1 MAPFEEDG
9 DLEGGARP
17 GEGGDAVS
25 ADGLGEGFAG
35 VEPRAIEPGLSSW
48 AIPWNQGVVPGYRML
63 KRLGRGAQSVVY
75 LAEQASTR
83 RLVAIKM
90 FEMDQVVTRAQRA
103 RFEREAD
110 IVATLKHPGIVML
123 YDRVT
128 MSGGRMALVL
138 EYVRGLQ
145 LGKWVAEARGAWS
158 PSDLRR
164 MIARVVAQI
173 ADAVNH
179 AHQNGVAHR
188 DLKPSN
194 ILVDRDHRPHVLDF
208 GVAKLLEVEGLT
220 ATGDEPATLA
230 YASPEQLEGSD
241 VDQRTDVYSL
251 GVILYEMLAGR
262 RPFEEHLGRRA
273 ILKAMR
279 QGRPPSL
286 KELLPGIPTDLAVIA
301 ERALEAEPER
311 RYQSLFLLATDLR
324 HFLAGEPIDTRAEP
338 VGRTLK
344 RLAARHWRYVMVG
357 GVAMTLVAAGAVRFG
372 LLYQRTQALYVEA
385 TTEKRR
391 ADEAVGRLEDTL
403 AMSRVDLGRQLAA
416 AGVVHTGEGMLWEQ
430 VLASVAEGGEPGP
443 MSGHR
448 IAALWGLRELYFRDP
463 CLVTSRPSPL
473 VRGASIAA
481 GRDSVVWCG
490 ADGVVRELDPMDL
503 AEKRSWAYS
512 PKHNPAAHRVYVC
525 DDGAHLVVVDTGD
538 PPGVERWSIRT
549 RERLMRVDTGRELRG
564 VLARHSSDGSEVVIE
579 REAGGLDLVDLRT
592 GEVRVVEPNLT
603 IRAAGF
609 DRGGGLW
616 LQTLENGLYHQA
628 RDSKVCSFV
637 RTIETPEG
645 NGPQLH
651 HGHLFTGLAVDP
663 VEGLVAVLLGG
674 RPWLVPIEV
683 ELEAVPIRSS
693 VARGGGRFAIDGR
706 LYYPTADQRLSH
718 IGLETGRPIAG
729 AGGHAGEILAV
740 ADAPQWDRLYT
751 VDARG
756 VLKAWPRD
764 LGAARLELETEGTFG
779 IIPTDIEPLR
789 DAHVAISNNIGQVRV
804 VELKSGDTEV
814 IHTAHKE
821 YTSAVS
827 IDESRGIAFTVGYD
841 GVLRRWGY
849 PSWRAEGEV
858 RVSVNPATSVA
869 VDLRAGVWCVGTSRG
884 ELIFGDT
891 GTMLPIV
898 TASLG
903 ELQRVG
909 KLALDATG
917 TRIAVGCS
925 GGVVVVWEPRSGGTP
940 MRIELGL
947 RPVRRVVWLS
957 KERLLVGNDDGL
969 LTLLDVVA
977 GRVVTSVSG
986 HANPIAGLEDWP
998 EEGVVVSLDR
1008 AGTLNVW
1015 DRERLTILA
1024 TVRLTDEPVW
1034 ELAINRQE
1042 RAILAVGSVQRI
1054 ISWELGDSDR
1064 CIEGNLAFQL
1074 ARQAEVHGVDRRGER
1089 ESILR
1094 ALRVRGG
1101 AE

>member
-1 MAPFEEDG
+1 
-9 DLEGGARP
+9 
-17 GEGGDAVS
+17 
-25 ADGLGEGFAG
+25 
-35 VEPRAIEPGLSSW
+35 
-48 AIPWNQGVVPGYRML
+48 
-63 KRLGRGAQSVVY
+63 
-75 LAEQASTR
+75 
-83 RLVAIKM
+83 
-90 FEMDQVVTRAQRA
+90 
-103 RFEREAD
+103 
-110 IVATLKHPGIVML
+110 
-123 YDRVT
+123 
-128 MSGGRMALVL
+128 
-138 EYVRGLQ
+138 
-145 LGKWVAEARGAWS
+145 
-158 PSDLRR
+158 
-164 MIARVVAQI
+164 
-173 ADAVNH
+173 
-179 AHQNGVAHR
+179 
-188 DLKPSN
+188 
-194 ILVDRDHRPHVLDF
+194 
-208 GVAKLLEVEGLT
+208 
-220 ATGDEPATLA
+220 
-230 YASPEQLEGSD
+230 
-241 VDQRTDVYSL
+241 
-251 GVILYEMLAGR
+251 
-262 RPFEEHLGRRA
+262 
-273 ILKAMR
+273 
-279 QGRPPSL
+279 
-286 KELLPGIPTDLAVIA
+286 
-301 ERALEAEPER
+301 
-311 RYQSLFLLATDLR
+311 
-324 HFLAGEPIDTRAEP
+324 
-338 VGRTLK
+338 
-344 RLAARHWRYVMVG
+344 
-357 GVAMTLVAAGAVRFG
+357 
-372 LLYQRTQALYVEA
+372 
-385 TTEKRR
+385 
-391 ADEAVGRLEDTL
+391 
-403 AMSRVDLGRQLAA
+403 
-416 AGVVHTGEGMLWEQ
+416 
-430 VLASVAEGGEPGP
+430 
-443 MSGHR
+443 
-448 IAALWGLRELYFRDP
+448 
-463 CLVTSRPSPL
+463 
-473 VRGASIAA
+473 
-481 GRDSVVWCG
+481 
-490 ADGVVRELDPMDL
+490 
-503 AEKRSWAYS
+503 
-512 PKHNPAAHRVYVC
+512 
-525 DDGAHLVVVDTGD
+525 
-538 PPGVERWSIRT
+538 
-549 RERLMRVDTGRELRG
+549 
-564 VLARHSSDGSEVVIE
+564 
-579 REAGGLDLVDLRT
+579 
-592 GEVRVVEPNLT
+592 
-603 IRAAGF
+603 
-609 DRGGGLW
+609 
-616 LQTLENGLYHQA
+616 
-628 RDSKVCSFV
+628 
-637 RTIETPEG
+637 
-645 NGPQLH
+645 
-651 HGHLFTGLAVDP
+651 
-663 VEGLVAVLLGG
+663 
-674 RPWLVPIEV
+674 
-683 ELEAVPIRSS
+683 
-693 VARGGGRFAIDGR
+693 
-706 LYYPTADQRLSH
+706 
-718 IGLETGRPIAG
+718 
-729 AGGHAGEILAV
+729 
-740 ADAPQWDRLYT
+740 LYT

>member
-1 MAPFEEDG
+1 
-9 DLEGGARP
+9 
-17 GEGGDAVS
+17 
-25 ADGLGEGFAG
+25 
-35 VEPRAIEPGLSSW
+35 
-48 AIPWNQGVVPGYRML
+48 ML

-75 LAEQASTR
+75 LAEQASTL

-90 FEMDQVVTRAQRA
+90 FEVDQVVTRAQRA

-123 YDRVT
+123 YDRVA

-145 LGKWVAEARGAWS
+145 LGKWVAEARGSWS
-158 PSDLRR
+158 PADLRR

-173 ADAVNH
+173 AEAVNH

-279 QGRPPSL
+279 QQRPPSL
-286 KELLPGIPTDLAVIA
+286 KELVPGIAADLAVIA
-301 ERALEAEPER
+301 QRALEEDPAR

-338 VGRTLK
+338 VGRTLR
-344 RLAARHWRYVMVG
+344 RLAARHWRYVVVG
-357 GVAMTLVAAGAVRFG
+357 GVAIALVVSGAVRFG

-385 TTEKRR
+385 STEKRR
-391 ADEAVGRLEDTL
+391 ADEAVGRLEDAL

-416 AGVVHTGEGMLWEQ
+416 AGVVHTGESTLWEQ
-430 VLASVAEGGEPGP
+430 VFASVGEGGGGGA

-448 IAALWGLRELYFRDP
+448 SAALWGLRELYFRDP
-463 CLVTSRPSPL
+463 CLVTSRPTSL
-473 VRGASIAA
+473 LRGASIAV

-490 ADGVVRELDPMDL
+490 ADGVVRELDPIDL
-503 AEKRSWAYS
+503 SERRSWAYS
-512 PKHNPAAHRVYVC
+512 PKHDPSVHRVYAC
-525 DDGAHLVVVDTGD
+525 DDAVHLIVVDLGD
-538 PPGVERWSIRT
+538 PPGVERWSIPR
-549 RERLMRVDTGRELRG
+549 RERLMRVDLGRELRG
-564 VLARHSSDGSEVVIE
+564 ILTRHSFDGSELVIE
-579 REAGGLDLVDLRT
+579 REAG
-592 GEVRVVEPNLT
+592 EPNLT

-609 DRGGGLW
+609 DRDGGLW
-616 LQTLENGLYHQA
+616 FQTLENGLYDRA
-628 RDSKVCSFV
+628 VGSMAYSLVK
-637 RTIETPEG
+637 TIEPPEG

-651 HGHLFTGLAVDP
+651 HGHLFTSLAVDP
-663 VEGLVAVLLGG
+663 VEGLVALLLGG
-674 RPWLVPIEV
+674 RPWLVPLGAEA
-683 ELEAVPIRSS
+683 EAVQIRSS
-693 VARGGGRFAIDGR
+693 VARGGGKFSVDGR
-706 LYYPTADQRLSH
+706 LYFPTNDQRVSRVD
-718 IGLETGRPIAG
+718 LETGRPVAG
-729 AGGHAGEILAV
+729 ASGHASEILVV
-740 ADAPQWDRLYT
+740 ADAPQWDRLYS
-751 VDARG
+751 VDTRG

-764 LGAARLELETEGTFG
+764 LGALSMEVETEGTFG

-789 DAHVAISNNIGQVRV
+789 DSHVAVSNNIGQVRV
-804 VELKSGDTEV
+804 IELKAGDTELV
-814 IHTAHKE
+814 HTAHKE

-858 RVSVNPATSVA
+858 RVSASPATSVEA
-869 VDLRAGVWCVGTSRG
+869 DLRAGVWCVGTSRG

-891 GTMLPIV
+891 GTMLPIA

-903 ELQRVG
+903 EAQRVG
-909 KLALDATG
+909 KVAMDATG
-917 TRIAVGCS
+917 VRIAVGCS
-925 GGVVVVWEPRSGGTP
+925 GGEVAVWEPRSGGEPT
-940 MRIELGL
+940 RLGL
-947 RPVRRVVWLS
+947 GTRPVRRVVWMS
-957 KERLLVGNDDGL
+957 QDRLLAGNDEGL
-969 LTLLDVVA
+969 LVLVDVARGEVKA
-977 GRVVTSVSG
+977 SVSG

-998 EEGVVVSLDR
+998 EEGVVISLDR

-1015 DRERLTILA
+1015 DREQLTILA
-1024 TVRLTDEPVW
+1024 TVRLTQEPVW
-1034 ELAINRQE
+1034 ELAINRPE
-1042 RAILAVGSVQRI
+1042 RTILAVGSIQRI
-1054 ISWELGDSDR
+1054 ISWRLGDSDR
-1064 CIEGNLAFQL
+1064 CIEGNLAYQL
-1074 ARQAEVHGVDRRGER
+1074 ALRAEVDGVDRRGER
-1089 ESILR
+1089 EKILR

-1101 AE
+1101 SE

>member
-25 ADGLGEGFAG
+25 ADGQGEGFSG
-35 VEPRAIEPGLSSW
+35 VESREIGPGLSAW

-90 FEMDQVVTRAQRA
+90 FEVDQVVTRAQRA

-279 QGRPPSL
+279 QERPPSL
-286 KELLPGIPTDLAVIA
+286 KDLVPGIPTDLAVIVG
-301 ERALEAEPER
+301 RALEADPEQ

-357 GVAMTLVAAGAVRFG
+357 GVVMTLLAAGAVRFG

-385 TTEKRR
+385 RTEKRR
-391 ADEAVGRLEDTL
+391 ADAAVGRLEDAL

-416 AGVVHTGEGMLWEQ
+416 AGVVHTGEATLWEQ
-430 VLASVAEGGEPGP
+430 LLASVDKGSESGP
-443 MSGHR
+443 ISGHR
-448 IAALWGLRELYFRDP
+448 IASLWALRELYFRDP
-463 CLVTSRPSPL
+463 CLVTSRPSTL
-473 VRGASIAA
+473 LRGASIAV
-481 GRDSVVWCG
+481 GRDSVVWFG
-490 ADGVVRELDPMDL
+490 ADGVVRQLDPIDL
-503 AEKRSWAYS
+503 SEKRSWAYS
-512 PKHNPAAHRVYVC
+512 PKHDPREHRVYVC
-525 DDGAHLVVVDTGD
+525 DDAVHLIVVDTGD
-538 PPGVERWSIRT
+538 PPGVERWSIPA
-549 RERLMRVDTGRELRG
+549 RERLMRVDVGRELRG
-564 VLARHSSDGSEVVIE
+564 VLARHSWDGSELVIE
-579 REAGGLDLVDLRT
+579 REAGGLDLINLHT
-592 GEVRVVEPNLT
+592 GVATVVEPNLT

-609 DRGGGLW
+609 DRDGGLW
-616 LQTLENGLYHQA
+616 FQTLENGLYH
-628 RDSKVCSFV
+628 RTVDSTEHRFV
-637 RTIETPEG
+637 KTIETPDG

-651 HGHLFTGLAVDP
+651 HGHLFTSFAVDL
-663 VEGLVAVLLGG
+663 EQGLVLALLGG
-674 RPWLVPIEV
+674 RPWLVPV
-683 ELEAVPIRSS
+683 EMDLEAVQIRSS
-693 VARGGGRFAIDGR
+693 VARGGGKFSVDGR
-706 LYYPTADQRLSH
+706 LYSPTTEQRVSRV
-718 IGLETGRPIAG
+718 GLETGRPIAG
-729 AGGHAGEILAV
+729 ASGHSAEILTI
-740 ADAPQWDRLYT
+740 ADAPQWDRLYS

-764 LGAARLELETEGTFG
+764 LGSVRKELETEGTFG

-789 DAHVAISNNIGQVRV
+789 DAHVAVSNNIGQVRV
-804 VELKSGDTEV
+804 IDLNTGDTEMV
-814 IHTAHKE
+814 YTAHEE

-841 GVLRRWGY
+841 GVLRRWAY
-849 PSWRAEGEV
+849 PSWSAEGEV

-903 ELQRVG
+903 ESQRVG
-909 KLALDATG
+909 KLAMDATG
-917 TRIAVGCS
+917 TRIAAGCS
-925 GGVVVVWEPRSGGTP
+925 GGEVVVWEPRSGAEPT
-940 MRIELGL
+940 RLVLGL
-947 RPVRRVVWLS
+947 RPVRRVVWMS
-957 KERLLVGNDDGL
+957 PEKLLAGNDDGVL
-969 LTLLDVVA
+969 VLVDLA
-977 GRVVTSVSG
+977 SGRVDKSVSG

-1015 DRERLTILA
+1015 DRERMTILA
-1024 TVRLTDEPVW
+1024 TVRMTEEPVW
-1034 ELAINRQE
+1034 ELAINRAE
-1042 RAILAVGSVQRI
+1042 RTIMAVGTVQRI
-1054 ISWELGDSDR
+1054 SLWRLGDSDR
-1064 CIEGNLAFQL
+1064 CIEGNLAYQL
-1074 ARQAEVHGVDRRGER
+1074 ARQSEVDGVDRRGDR
-1089 ESILR
+1089 AKVLR
-1094 ALRVRGG
+1094 ALRVPGG
-1101 AE
+1101 AK

>member
-1 MAPFEEDG
+1 
-9 DLEGGARP
+9 
-17 GEGGDAVS
+17 
-25 ADGLGEGFAG
+25 
-35 VEPRAIEPGLSSW
+35 
-48 AIPWNQGVVPGYRML
+48 
-63 KRLGRGAQSVVY
+63 
-75 LAEQASTR
+75 
-83 RLVAIKM
+83 M

-173 ADAVNH
+173 AEAVNH

-220 ATGDEPATLA
+220 ATGDEPATMA

-279 QGRPPSL
+279 QQRPESL
-286 KELLPGIPTDLAVIA
+286 KGLVPGIAADLAVIA
-301 ERALEAEPER
+301 ERALEEDPAR

-344 RLAARHWRYVMVG
+344 RLAARHWRYVVVG
-357 GVAMTLVAAGAVRFG
+357 GVAMGLVAVGAVRFG
-372 LLYQRTQALYVEA
+372 LLYQRTQSLYIEA
-385 TTEKRR
+385 SKEKRR
-391 ADEAVGRLEDTL
+391 ADEAVDRLEDAL
-403 AMSRVDLGRQLAA
+403 AKSRVDLGRQLAA

-430 VLASVAEGGEPGP
+430 VFASVGEGGETGS
-443 MSGHR
+443 MSAHR
-448 IAALWGLRELYFRDP
+448 RAALWGLRELYFRDP
-463 CLVTSRPSPL
+463 CLVTSRPSSL
-473 VRGASIAA
+473 VRGASIAV

-490 ADGVVRELDPMDL
+490 ADGVVRELDPIDL
-503 AEKRSWAYS
+503 SEKRFWAYS
-512 PKHNPAAHRVYVC
+512 PKHDPSAHRVYVC
-525 DDGAHLVVVDTGD
+525 DDATHLIVVDLGD
-538 PPGVERWSIRT
+538 PPGVERWSIPARA
-549 RERLMRVDTGRELRG
+549 RLMRVDVGRELRG
-564 VLARHSSDGSEVVIE
+564 VHARHSWDGSELVIE
-579 REAGGLDLVDLRT
+579 REAGGLDLINLQT
-592 GEVRVVEPNLT
+592 GEATVVEPNLT

-609 DRGGGLW
+609 DRDGGLW
-616 LQTLENGLYHQA
+616 FQTLENGLYHRA
-628 RDSKVCSFV
+628 IDSTEHRLVK
-637 RTIETPEG
+637 TIETPEG

-651 HGHLFTGLAVDP
+651 HGHLFTSLSVDP
-663 VEGLVAVLLGG
+663 VQGLVAVLLGG
-674 RPWLVPIEV
+674 RPWLVPREAD
-683 ELEAVPIRSS
+683 LEAVQIRSS
-693 VARGGGRFAIDGR
+693 VARGGGRFSVDGR
-706 LYYPTADQRLSH
+706 LYSPTNEQRISRVD
-718 IGLETGRPIAG
+718 LETGRPVAG
-729 AGGHAGEILAV
+729 ASGHAGEILV
-740 ADAPQWDRLYT
+740 LADGPQWGRLYS
-751 VDARG
+751 VDVRG

-764 LGAARLELETEGTFG
+764 LGAARTELETEGTFG

-789 DAHVAISNNIGQVRV
+789 DAHVAMSNNIGQVRV
-804 VELKSGDTEV
+804 VELKSRDTEV
-814 IHTAHKE
+814 VHTAHRE
-821 YTSAVS
+821 YASALS

-849 PSWRAEGEV
+849 PSWRAEGEL
-858 RVSVNPATSVA
+858 RVSVNPATSVE